1 MDVRMDPNSLP
12 SSESPQ
18 APDRA
23 VVSQGV
29 PLQELKRET
38 KATQEKP
45 ATAFG
50 EKDLK
55 ELFRKAEEMSRIFGR
70 DLKFR
75 YQKDA
80 ELYQVEVVDQQDQK
94 VIRKIP
100 PDEIVSLIENIN
112 EMLGALFDKKF

>member
-1 MDVRMDPNSLP
+1 MDVRMDPSSFP

-18 APDRA
+18 APER
-23 VVSQGV
+23 VVSQGF

-70 DLKFR
+70 DL
-75 YQKDA
+75 
-80 ELYQVEVVDQQDQK
+80 
-94 VIRKIP
+94 
-100 PDEIVSLIENIN
+100 
-112 EMLGALFDKKF
+112 

>member
-1 MDVRMDPNSLP
+1 MDPSSLP
-12 SSESPQ
+12 SPESPQ
-18 APDRA
+18 APERT
-23 VVSQGV
+23 VVSQGF

-45 ATAFG
+45 ATAFS

-75 YQKDA
+75 YQKEAD
-80 ELYQVEVVDQQDQK
+80 LYQVEVVDQQDQK